1 MVHIYTNGFRI
12 IQFQLVC
19 YLYFLHKIKTRMKN
33 SFLPFY
39 FLLTTLVFAYG
50 QTNTALLLSAPKH
63 VISPVSKPELAGV
76 NAERLKRID
85 DNINQWMSDGR
96 LNGAVALV
104 IRNGKIVYNKAFG
117 YDDIAKTKPLRT
129 DNIYRIASQSKAI
142 TSAAIMM
149 LYEEGK
155 FLLDDPVSRYI
166 PEFSKQMVLDK
177 FNPSDSSYT
186 TVPAKSDITIRQLL
200 THTAGVGYPEIGS
213 PEAKAIFS
221 KSKLIAGLGAAE
233 GRILADDVKTIA
245 KLPLFHQ
252 PGEKYLYGWNIDVL
266 GYLVEIFSGMSLDQ
280 FFKKRIFEPLGMNDT
295 YFYLPES
302 KHSRL
307 VNLFIEKDKK
317 LVNSQDEAPLLANYP
332 KYKGT
337 YYSGGAGLSSTA
349 MDYAIFLQMML
360 NGGIYNGK
368 RLLSANTVRMMTM
381 NQIGDIRGTNGFGL
395 GFGITSEKGS
405 TILPTPEGVFEWGG
419 AFSTTYWADPKEKL
433 VGIFYRQLWGSSLGN
448 IADKFKVLVYQSLE

>member
-1 MVHIYTNGFRI
+1 MAILNLPI
-12 IQFQLVC
+12 W
-19 YLYFLHKIKTRMKN
+19 MKKN
-33 SFLPFY
+33 IS
-39 FLLTTLVFAYG
+39 
-50 QTNTALLLSAPKH
+50 LLLLVITLSWGFTFSQTSTAFLSSAPKQ
-63 VISPVSKPELAGV
+63 VISPVSKPELAGF
-76 NAERLKRID
+76 NTERLKRID

-96 LNGAVALV
+96 LNGAVALIV
-104 IRNGKIVYNKAFG
+104 HNGKIVYNKAFG
-117 YDDIAKTKPLRT
+117 YDDLAKTKPLRT
-129 DNIYRIASQSKAI
+129 DDIYRIASQSKAI
-142 TSAAIMM
+142 TSAAVMM

-166 PEFSKQMVLDK
+166 PEFSKQQVLDK
-177 FNPSDSSYT
+177 FDPADSSYT

-200 THTAGVGYPEIGS
+200 THTAGIGYPEIGTK
-213 PEAKAIFS
+213 EAKAIFG
-221 KSKLIAGLGAAE
+221 KAKLIAGLGAAE

-280 FFKKRIFEPLGMNDT
+280 FFKKRIFEPLGMKDT
-295 YFYLPES
+295 YFYLPEA
-302 KHSRL
+302 KHNKL

-317 LVNSQDEAPLLANYP
+317 LVNSLEENPLLANYP

-337 YYSGGAGLSSTA
+337 YFSGGAGLSSTA

-368 RLLSANTVRMMTM
+368 RLLSRNTVRMMTM

-395 GFGITSEKGS
+395 GFGIISEKGS
-405 TILPTPEGVFEWGG
+405 TILPTPAGVFEWGG
-419 AFSTTYWADPKEKL
+419 AFSTTYWADPKENII
-433 VGIFYRQLWGSSLGN
+433 GIFYRQLWGSTLGN
-448 IADKFKVLVYQSLE
+448 VADKFKVLVYQAME